1 MNLPGHAVT
10 AVSLGSFSKRACRCV
25 SLAIFVLYGAAVG
38 ADDTNVSKPDV
49 VSKPGVDE
57 VIAKMVQR
65 DNERQSALEGYT
77 AVRRYVLENPGQ
89 HKRAEMVVR
98 LTCLK
103 DGTKQFDTVSS
114 AGWGGARKHV
124 FPRLLKAEEEASVP
138 DLRAQSRITPENYSF
153 EMAGQEVINGRPAFI
168 VEATPR
174 EPKKFLM
181 RGKIWIDAEDYAVVR
196 IEGVPAKN
204 PSFWIKSVH
213 FAHKYEKHGPFW
225 FPASDESTTDVRIFG
240 ATELK
245 IEYFD
250 YIANSIQ
257 ARGE

>member
-1 MNLPGHAVT
+1 MNLPAHAAA
-10 AVSLGSFSKRACRCV
+10 AVSLRFSGERACRCV
-25 SLAIFVLYGAAVG
+25 SLALFVLYIAAAGAE
-38 ADDTNVSKPDV
+38 NPKVSP
-49 VSKPGVDE
+49 PGVDE

-77 AVRRYVLENPGQ
+77 AVRRYVLKNAGQ

-124 FPRLLKAEEEASVP
+124 FPRLLKAEAEASVP
-138 DLRAQSRITPENYSF
+138 DLRAQSRITPENYTF
-153 EMAGQEVINGRPAFI
+153 EMAGQEVINGRPAYI

-181 RGKIWIDAEDYAVVR
+181 RGRIWIDVEDYAVVR
-196 IEGVPAKN
+196 MEGVPAKN

-213 FAHKYEKHGPFW
+213 FARNYEKHGPFW

-240 ATELK
+240 PTELK

-250 YIANSIQ
+250 YIANSIE